1 MNDNFKTALIITTI
15 AVQKINEKKKGIP
28 RLKQKIDN
36 RVKNR
41 KNREI
46 AKRRLCDGLTI
57 EELADE
63 FGYSVPTIKRRLRRS
78 IREMQ

>member
-1 MNDNFKTALIITTI
+1 MNDNFKTALIITNI

-28 RLKQKIDN
+28 RLNQKIDN

-46 AKRRLCDGLTI
+46 AKRRFCDGLTI

-63 FGYSVPTIKRRLRRS
+63 FGYSVPTIKRRLRRA

>member
-41 KNREI
+41 QNREI

-63 FGYSVPTIKRRLRRS
+63 FGYSVPTIKRRLRRA

>member
-46 AKRRLCDGLTI
+46 AKDYKRLERYRLCVRIL
-57 EELADE
+57 
-63 FGYSVPTIKRRLRRS
+63 
-78 IREMQ
+78 